1 MTVDVALSLLTF
13 ALVSSLTPGPNNFML
28 LASGANFG
36 FVRTIPHALGIMM
49 SFFVLLVAIGFGLG
63 ALLTAAP
70 ALHLALKIA
79 GASYL
84 VYLAWRLAMS
94 RSLGQEGQT
103 NARPM
108 TPFEAALFQWVNPK
122 AWVMGLTSMAVFTD
136 PDRPFMTALIVAF
149 TFFAVNFPSNS
160 IWIVFGVA
168 LRRLLADPVRLK
180 WFNITMAVLLILSVV
195 PMLG

>member
-49 SFFVLLVAIGFGLG
+49 GFFVLLVAIGFGLG

-94 RSLGQEGQT
+94 RSLGHDGHAS
-103 NARPM
+103 ARPM

-149 TFFAVNFPSNS
+149 TFFAVSFPSNA
-160 IWIVFGVA
+160 IWIAFGVA

-180 WFNITMAVLLILSVV
+180 WFNITMAVLLVLSLW
-195 PMLG
+195 PMVM